1 MSSISQNETYIRKK
15 DGRQVVVAW
24 WTITILVISLI
35 IWGSS
40 FNLRGLSVYMGLWL
54 VIAILCYYFSNRW
67 TFNNRLGL
75 LPNVVEI
82 PVYISFTMVLLISL
96 FGAAPYFD
104 NKYLLRQLSSVDEL
118 PAGLLLT
125 GIGLFSMWIGYGLTV
140 RLWPIH
146 SKTETER
153 KNRKGSLIELGEPSF
168 QRTMIA
174 YTAIVVFRLILFY
187 MGWGERFGKTIDFGV
202 WNQWLAYPLQLRWF
216 FMALVALQVFKGRW
230 SRSAFL
236 FVIGYETLMAVI
248 SGWSSTLLKIAIIL
262 VGCFLYAQRRLP
274 VRAVIVSSLF
284 LVAMLVIL
292 TPVARFYRTVDNSS
306 IINSLTALSEGFGNR
321 STNESIIFTSNLLI
335 KRQTDTAQTPSL
347 FLKFTPVY
355 IPYRPIEDLLTVPLS
370 FIPRIIWPNKPE
382 YGRLG
387 GIITQEYFGIFRFD
401 AGASASTLAGSAY
414 IYGGWG
420 VVVVSMFILGVVS
433 ALFYT
438 LIALPALKKE
448 NMALLALYIGVVIFN
463 FHIGEGDILGL
474 WQGFVQTTIVFWV
487 VYVFLCIRKRE
498 KVKFYTHGY
507 KSS

>member
-1 MSSISQNETYIRKK
+1 M
-15 DGRQVVVAW
+15 
-24 WTITILVISLI
+24 VISLI

-40 FNLRGLSVYMGLWL
+40 FNLRGLSIYMGLWL
-54 VIAILCYYFSNRW
+54 VIALLCYYFSNRW
-67 TFNNRLGL
+67 TFNTRLGL
-75 LPNVVEI
+75 LPNIVEI

-96 FGAAPYFD
+96 FGVAPYFD
-104 NKYLLRQLSSVDEL
+104 NKYLIKQLSSVDEL

-125 GIGLFSMWIGYGLTV
+125 GVGLFSMWIGYGLIV

-153 KNRKGSLIELGEPSF
+153 KNRKGPLVELGEPSF

-174 YTAIVVFRLILFY
+174 YIAIVVFRLILFY
-187 MGWGERFGKTIDFGV
+187 MGWGERFGKTIAFGA

-230 SRSAFL
+230 PRSIFI

-262 VGCFLYAQRRLP
+262 VGCFLYAQRRLSLHAL
-274 VRAVIVSSLF
+274 VASSLF

-306 IINSLTALSEGFGNR
+306 IINSLTALSEGFNNK

-347 FLKFTPVY
+347 FLKFTPAY
-355 IPYRPIEDLLTVPLS
+355 IPYRPVEDLLMVPLS
-370 FIPRIIWPNKPE
+370 FIPRIIWLNKPE

-387 GIITQEYFGIFRFD
+387 GIITQEYFGILRLD

-420 VVVVSMFILGVVS
+420 VAVASMFILGVVS
-433 ALFYT
+433 AVYYG
-438 LIALPALKKE
+438 LIVLPALK
-448 NMALLALYIGVVIFN
+448 NDNTGLLALYIGVVIFN

-474 WQGFVQTTIVFWV
+474 WQGFVQTTLVFLV
-487 VYVFLCIRKRE
+487 IYVFLCVHKRGRA
-498 KVKFYTHGY
+498 KFDADGY
-507 KSS
+507 KSF